1 MIVNDFLNY
10 AEEEGNRTQ
19 LMQFLVENTS
29 DIILVIDIYG
39 KIEYSNFT
47 ASNLLE
53 YSPEEFKQLNIH
65 QLNADLKNLAWKN
78 LQNSPFENTLRTQ
91 SGNSLQVEIRTN
103 VFHNKG
109 KELFF
114 LLIHDLTV
122 KKKIDQEMRNN
133 PLKYQLLA
141 EYSTDMITRHNP
153 DGVCTYASPSCE
165 RILGYTPEELVGRKN
180 FEFILEEDLLIAEQV
195 YPEILSKP
203 IVQTSTYRVKH
214 KLGHEIWFE
223 STCQA
228 IKDPRNGE
236 ITEIYATSRDI
247 SERKKFEK
255 ELIKAKEKAVESDQL
270 KTAFLQNM
278 SHEIRTPINAIM
290 GFSDLLVEHLN
301 DKEKLR
307 YFSEIISNRSND
319 LLEII
324 NDILDIARIEAGQ
337 AKINNET
344 FQLQSLMDDLKKF
357 FSGHQVKLKKQHID
371 FELKLSPETENMS
384 ITSDPVKLKQI
395 FINLIGNAFKFT
407 HQGKIEG
414 GAYMN
419 NNQLTF
425 YVSDTGVG
433 IPEDKHSYVFER
445 FSQISNFEKNLGGTG
460 LGLSIVKGLVELL
473 GGNVSLKSI
482 PSRGSTFYFTIDNT
496 QSKYNT

>member
-1 MIVNDFLNY
+1 MTLDDFVNCTQ
-10 AEEEGNRTQ
+10 EEKGNSSQ
-19 LMQFLVENTS
+19 LMQFLIENTS
-29 DIILVIDIYG
+29 DLILIIDSDG
-39 KIEYSNFT
+39 KIEESNFSAT
-47 ASNLLE
+47 RILKF
-53 YSPEEFKQLNIH
+53 SPEEFKQINIQH
-65 QLNADLKNLAWKN
+65 LNAFFKDLSWKN
-78 LQNSPFENTLRTQ
+78 FMGLPIENSLLTK
-91 SGNSLQVEIRTN
+91 SGNSVQVEIRAIL
-103 VFHNKG
+103 FREKG
-109 KELFF
+109 KERNL
-114 LLIHDLTV
+114 LLIKDLTE
-122 KKKIDQEMRNN
+122 KKRIDHEMRNN

-165 RILGYTPEELVGRKN
+165 RILGYKPEELVGRKN
-180 FEFILEEDLLIAEQV
+180 FEFILEEDLFIAEQV

-255 ELIKAKEKAVESDQL
+255 ELIEAKEKAVESDQL

-290 GFSDLLVEHLN
+290 GFSDLLVEHLD

-357 FSGHQVKLKKQHID
+357 FSSHQVKLKKQHIS
-371 FELKLSPETENMS
+371 FELNLSPETENMS
-384 ITSDPVKLKQI
+384 ITSDLVKLKQI

-414 GAYMN
+414 GAYIT

-425 YVSDTGVG
+425 YVSDTGIG

-445 FSQISNFEKNLGGTG
+445 FSQISNLEKNLGGTG

-473 GGNVSLKSI
+473 GGSVSLKSV
-482 PSRGSTFYFTIDNT
+482 PSQGSTFYFTIGGI
-496 QSKYNT
+496 KA